1 MVAEKTIHCAVIAL
15 PAESTRMPQREPSR
29 FRPSDLV
36 PWADPYIASLV
47 RGLQREVREER
58 EERFL
63 AEIEALESELSDPW
77 AELGREEEGT
87 SDAYQFTGHRGA
99 KRF

>member
-1 MVAEKTIHCAVIAL
+1 
-15 PAESTRMPQREPSR
+15 MPQSEPSR

-47 RGLQREVREER
+47 RGLQRQVREER
-58 EERFL
+58 EEQFL
-63 AEIEALESELSDPW
+63 AEIEALEHELSDPW
-77 AELGREEEGT
+77 AEFGRKEEGPSHT
-87 SDAYQFTGHRGA
+87 YQFTGQRGA